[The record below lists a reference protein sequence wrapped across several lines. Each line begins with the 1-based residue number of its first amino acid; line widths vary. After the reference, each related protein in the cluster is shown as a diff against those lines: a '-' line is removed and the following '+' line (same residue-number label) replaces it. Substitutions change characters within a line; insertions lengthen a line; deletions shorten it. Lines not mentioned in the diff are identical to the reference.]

1 MNDAPLLLPALSLG
15 LVLAGATILHLV
27 LRLRDAARRRP
38 ALAADEVTA
47 IAQAV
52 ADLLG
57 ATPETRL
64 DTLAAKIDQMRAE
77 VDWMLG
83 ESLIHQAV
91 SMAGHGHGE
100 AEISELTGISAEE
113 IRAIRRFRRH

>member
-1 MNDAPLLLPALSLG
+1 MTYAPLLLPALSVG
-15 LVLAGATILHLV
+15 LVLAGAAILHLTQ
-27 LRLRDAARRRP
+27 RLRVATRGRPPLDPADVAAIGQ
-38 ALAADEVTA
+38 ALADA
-47 IAQAV
+47 
-52 ADLLG
+52 LG

-64 DTLAAKIDQMRAE
+64 ETLAAKIDQMRAE

-91 SMAGHGHGE
+91 NMASHGHPE
-100 AEISELTGISAEE
+100 AEISEMTGISAEE